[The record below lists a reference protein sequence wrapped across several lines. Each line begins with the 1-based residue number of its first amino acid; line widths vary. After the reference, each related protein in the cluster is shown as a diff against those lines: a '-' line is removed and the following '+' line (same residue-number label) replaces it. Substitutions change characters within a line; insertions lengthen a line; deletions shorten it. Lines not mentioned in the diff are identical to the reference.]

1 MAAKRFSGMA
11 SEELF
16 ERKGRKL
23 IEELERAGYKPIGEV
38 SYARYNGPWTPAP
51 LRRNEVLVALEG

>member
-1 MAAKRFSGMA
+1 MA

-23 IEELERAGYKPIGEV
+23 IEELERAGYKPIGQV